1 MVSVVWYVVAPTRK
15 VTGPVLAV
23 GRGVFVTVGEGTFA
37 GVGVAFVPPPVEP
50 ICPQP
55 VSCAAI
61 MITPAMRNNRCI
73 RIMMI
78 LLSSRPWMSSGET
91 CTALCTFPKE
101 SDAEHCKRGAAAFF
115 LSEVKCSV

>member
-1 MVSVVWYVVAPTRK
+1 MVWLGWYVGAATRK

-23 GRGVFVTVGEGTFA
+23 GRGVFVTVGEGTFD
-37 GVGVAFVPPPVEP
+37 GVGVASVPPPVEP
-50 ICPQP
+50 FCPQP

-78 LLSSRPWMSSGET
+78 LLSSRPWPSSVDT
-91 CTALCTFPKE
+91 CTALCKFPKVIR
-101 SDAEHCKRGAAAFF
+101 STGNDALLHFPAH
-115 LSEVKCSV
+115 SEM